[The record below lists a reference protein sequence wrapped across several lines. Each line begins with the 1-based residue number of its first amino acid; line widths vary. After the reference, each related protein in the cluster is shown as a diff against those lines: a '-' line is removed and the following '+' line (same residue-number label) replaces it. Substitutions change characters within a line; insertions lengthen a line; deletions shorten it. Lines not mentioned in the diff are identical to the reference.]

1 MQKIPSPAAQRR
13 AHHVLQCHMQARA
26 NDMHT
31 LATSSFNA
39 KMRALGG
46 GSPDNPGMHR
56 GLLVEMRKMHRRGVV
71 DSLECARSA
80 PAKAEGGWFVGA
92 QRNLA
97 LSISESPHHSKSILP
112 YCQPTSQPSEC
123 ILPLLADLANTD
135 YS

>member
-1 MQKIPSPAAQRR
+1 
-13 AHHVLQCHMQARA
+13 MQARA

-56 GLLVEMRKMHRRGVV
+56 CLLVEMRKMRRRGVV

-80 PAKAEGGWFVGA
+80 PAKAEGGLWAHSAISRFQLVKA
-92 QRNLA
+92 HITQS
-97 LSISESPHHSKSILP
+97 LSCHAASPP
-112 YCQPTSQPSEC
+112 PS
-123 ILPLLADLANTD
+123 LQNAPQPLLTDLTNTD
-135 YS
+135 YR